1 MKMPAILSKQ
11 EKAPILAVALLLLI
25 AAAVVVI
32 IQLRPGRPAGEN
44 SIAVSSELRRA
55 VQQEVLPA
63 SEEAPVDRELYTTL
77 NTDSSEY
84 TGRQVVSMA
93 QVLYDPQ
100 YTEEGIYFSFRS
112 VSPEQDGHVLYGLAF
127 WPGEDPGL
135 SDRSYISMTGT
146 LLGDYSYVD
155 SYQFQDRGPALY
167 LTELSLSSYGE
178 IFAPAIIT
186 LFPQVQEEHDGCA
199 MCLERV
205 EFAKKESRFFVNL
218 ENDTGKSIR
227 ILVQEA
233 EAFQDGQFYNC
244 QVNYNSEDFS
254 IYEEI
259 PDGESRTVILTF
271 PTIVPDSDILLK
283 IPITAEYEAL
293 NSFDLLVEITR
304 P

>member
-1 MKMPAILSKQ
+1 MKMPAILSKR

-44 SIAVSSELRRA
+44 SIAVSSELRRGR
-55 VQQEVLPA
+55 PA
-63 SEEAPVDRELYTTL
+63 GSAAGFRRGPHRPGALHHP
-77 NTDSSEY
+77 EY
-84 TGRQVVSMA
+84 GFLRVYRAAGVSMA

-127 WPGEDPGL
+127 WPGRRTRGF

-186 LFPQVQEEHDGCA
+186 LFPQGQQAEHDGCT
-199 MCLERV
+199 MCLERA
-205 EFAKKESRFFVNL
+205 ELRKRKAGSLSPWKTTPGSPLKSRYRRPRRFRMGSS
-218 ENDTGKSIR
+218 T
-227 ILVQEA
+227 
-233 EAFQDGQFYNC
+233 NC
-244 QVNYNSEDFS
+244 
-254 IYEEI
+254 
-259 PDGESRTVILTF
+259 PDQL
-271 PTIVPDSDILLK
+271 
-283 IPITAEYEAL
+283 
-293 NSFDLLVEITR
+293 
-304 P
+304 

>member
-1 MKMPAILSKQ
+1 MKMPAILSKR

-63 SEEAPVDRELYTTL
+63 SEEAPIDRELYTTL

-167 LTELSLSSYGE
+167 LTDLSLSSYGE

-186 LFPQVQEEHDGCA
+186 LFPQGQQAEHDGCA
-199 MCLERV
+199 MCLERA
-205 EFAKKESRFFVNL
+205 EFAKKESRFFVTL
-218 ENDTGKSIR
+218 ENNTGKPIK
-227 ILVQEA
+227 IQIQET

-244 QVNYNSEDFS
+244 LINYNSEDTS

-259 PDGESRTVILTF
+259 PDGESQTVVLTF
-271 PTIVPDSDILLK
+271 PAIVPNSDILLTV
-283 IPITAEYEAL
+283 PVTAEYEAL
-293 NSFDLLVEITR
+293 TPFDLLVEIS
-304 P
+304 